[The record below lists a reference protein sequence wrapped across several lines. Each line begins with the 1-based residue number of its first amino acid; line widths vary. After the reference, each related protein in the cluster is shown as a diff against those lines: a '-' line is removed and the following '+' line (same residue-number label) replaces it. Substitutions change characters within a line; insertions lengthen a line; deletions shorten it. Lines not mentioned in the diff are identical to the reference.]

1 MEPIIEVR
9 AMTKTFGNKQAIKP
23 IDFTIERGEIF
34 GFLGPSGSGKT
45 TTVKIL
51 TGQLL
56 PTSGTARVFGVDIAK
71 MKDSERQ
78 QHLSRIGILTDNSTL
93 YDRLT
98 IEDNLVLFCQLYNVP
113 TSRVQEALEQVN
125 LTNERKTVVKQL
137 SKGMKQRVT
146 LARALLHKPDVLFL
160 DEPTSALDP
169 TNTKRIHEALRE
181 LNRMGTTIFLTTHDM
196 EEAESLCDRIAFLHN
211 GCIAAMDTPQ
221 QLRLAHM
228 DHGITVVTTD
238 GTHTV
243 ERDESGAKRIH
254 DWMASGKLVSIHS
267 NEPTLSDIF
276 IKVTGGV
283 LQ

>member
-23 IDFTIERGEIF
+23 IDFTIQRGEIF

-56 PTSGTARVFGVDIAK
+56 PTAGIARVFGVDIAK

-93 YDRLT
+93 YERLT
-98 IEDNLVLFCQLYNVP
+98 IEDNLVLFCKLYHVP

-125 LTNERKTVVKQL
+125 LTNERKTTVKHL

-146 LARALLHKPDVLFL
+146 LARSLLHKPDILFL
-160 DEPTSALDP
+160 DEPTTALDP

-196 EEAESLCDRIAFLHN
+196 EEAESLCDRIAFLHQ

-221 QLRLAHM
+221 RLRLAHM
-228 DHGITVVTTD
+228 DHAITVVTTD

-243 ERDESGAKRIH
+243 ERNEAGANRIH
-254 DWMASGKLVSIHS
+254 DWMTSGKLISIHS